1 MFFYKLLLL
10 LILSFTSAFLNS
22 QSLELKNEFKV
33 TKRLFKEKKFHDALI
48 SNDKALQ
55 LSNIEFGEK
64 HLTTATLLENKGR
77 LLLELDEFYKAELIF
92 RDVHEIREELIN
104 KNHPDIAEALN
115 YLALSLR
122 FQNKLDDAI
131 LVHNKVL
138 NMMASVIAN
147 NPGQISELTRSS
159 ALYRARAYE
168 TKGIQLIKQNKL
180 EEAKGNFRIAIK
192 IFDRTLG
199 KDKRE
204 LILLNDKLNNLNEKE
219 LEWS

>member
-1 MFFYKLLLL
+1 MLTL
-10 LILSFTSAFLNS
+10 TSAFLNS

-77 LLLELDEFYKAELIF
+77 LLLELEEFYKAELIF
-92 RDVHEIREELIN
+92 RDVYKIREELIN

-131 LVHNKVL
+131 LVHNQVL
-138 NMMASVIAN
+138 TMMASVIAN

-204 LILLNDKLNNLNEKE
+204 LILLKDKLNNLNE
-219 LEWS
+219 

>member
-122 FQNKLDDAI
+122 FQNKLNDAI
-131 LVHNKVL
+131 SVHNKVL
-138 NMMASVIAN
+138 SMMASVIAN

-192 IFDRTLG
+192 IFERTLG

-204 LILLNDKLNNLNEKE
+204 LIFLKDKLNNLNE
-219 LEWS
+219 

>member
-77 LLLELDEFYKAELIF
+77 LLLELEEFYKAELIF

-122 FQNKLDDAI
+122 FQNKLGDAI

-204 LILLNDKLNNLNEKE
+204 LILLKDKLNNLNE
-219 LEWS
+219 

>member
-1 MFFYKLLLL
+1 MLTL
-10 LILSFTSAFLNS
+10 TSAFLNS

-33 TKRLFKEKKFHDALI
+33 TKRLFKDKKFHDALI

-55 LSNIEFGEK
+55 LSNIEFGKK

-77 LLLELDEFYKAELIF
+77 LLLELEEFYKAEFIF
-92 RDVHEIREELIN
+92 RDVHKIREELIN
-104 KNHPDIAEALN
+104 KNHPDKAEALN

-131 LVHNKVL
+131 LVHNQVL
-138 NMMASVIAN
+138 TMMASVIAN
-147 NPGQISELTRSS
+147 NPGQISELTRRS

-204 LILLNDKLNNLNEKE
+204 LIFLKDKLNNLNE
-219 LEWS
+219 

>member
-1 MFFYKLLLL
+1 MLTL
-10 LILSFTSAFLNS
+10 TSAFLNS

-48 SNDKALQ
+48 SNNKALQ

-77 LLLELDEFYKAELIF
+77 LLLELEKFYKAELIF
-92 RDVHEIREELIN
+92 RDVHKIREELIN

-204 LILLNDKLNNLNEKE
+204 LILLKDKLNNLNE
-219 LEWS
+219 

>member
-1 MFFYKLLLL
+1 MLTL
-10 LILSFTSAFLNS
+10 TSAFLNS

-33 TKRLFKEKKFHDALI
+33 TKRLFKEKKFYDALI

-77 LLLELDEFYKAELIF
+77 LLLELEQFYKAELIF
-92 RDVHEIREELIN
+92 RDVYKIREELIN
-104 KNHPDIAEALN
+104 KNHPDIAEVLN

-122 FQNKLDDAI
+122 FQNKLNDAI
-131 LVHNKVL
+131 SVHNKVL
-138 NMMASVIAN
+138 SMMASVIAN

-204 LILLNDKLNNLNEKE
+204 LILLKDKLNNLNE
-219 LEWS
+219 

>member
-1 MFFYKLLLL
+1 MLTL
-10 LILSFTSAFLNS
+10 TSAFLNS

-77 LLLELDEFYKAELIF
+77 LLLELNEFYKAELIF
-92 RDVHEIREELIN
+92 RDVYKIREELIN

-131 LVHNKVL
+131 LVHNQVL
-138 NMMASVIAN
+138 TMMASVIAN

-180 EEAKGNFRIAIK
+180 EEARGNFRIAIK

-199 KDKRE
+199 KDKKE
-204 LILLNDKLNNLNEKE
+204 LILLKDKLNNLNE
-219 LEWS
+219 

>member
-1 MFFYKLLLL
+1 MFFCKLLLL
-10 LILSFTSAFLNS
+10 LMLTLTSAFLNS

-33 TKRLFKEKKFHDALI
+33 TKRLFKDKKFHDALI

-77 LLLELDEFYKAELIF
+77 LLLELNEFYKAELIF
-92 RDVHEIREELIN
+92 RDVYKIREELIN

-131 LVHNKVL
+131 SVHNKVL
-138 NMMASVIAN
+138 TMMASVIAN

-204 LILLNDKLNNLNEKE
+204 LILLKDKLNNLNK
-219 LEWS
+219 

>member
-77 LLLELDEFYKAELIF
+77 LLLELEEFYKAELIF

-192 IFDRTLG
+192 IFERTLG

-204 LILLNDKLNNLNEKE
+204 LIFLKDKLNNLNE
-219 LEWS
+219 

>member
-1 MFFYKLLLL
+1 MLTL
-10 LILSFTSAFLNS
+10 TSAFLNS

-33 TKRLFKEKKFHDALI
+33 TKRLFKDKKFHDALI
-48 SNDKALQ
+48 SNDKAIQ

-64 HLTTATLLENKGR
+64 HLTTATLLDNKGR
-77 LLLELDEFYKAELIF
+77 LLLELEEFYKAELIF
-92 RDVHEIREELIN
+92 RDVYEIREELIN
-104 KNHPDIAEALN
+104 NKHPDIAEALN

-131 LVHNKVL
+131 FVHNQVL
-138 NMMASVIAN
+138 TMMASVIAN

-204 LILLNDKLNNLNEKE
+204 LILLKDKLNNLNE
-219 LEWS
+219 

>member
-77 LLLELDEFYKAELIF
+77 LLLELEQFYKAELIF
-92 RDVHEIREELIN
+92 IKVHKIREELIK

-122 FQNKLDDAI
+122 FQNKLNDAI
-131 LVHNKVL
+131 SVHNKVL
-138 NMMASVIAN
+138 SMMASVIAN

-204 LILLNDKLNNLNEKE
+204 LILLKDKLNNLNE
-219 LEWS
+219 

>member
-1 MFFYKLLLL
+1 MLTL
-10 LILSFTSAFLNS
+10 TSAFLNS

-33 TKRLFKEKKFHDALI
+33 TKRLFKDKKLYDALI

-77 LLLELDEFYKAELIF
+77 LLFELEEFYKAKLIF
-92 RDVHEIREELIN
+92 RDVYKIREELIH

-131 LVHNKVL
+131 LVHNQVL
-138 NMMASVIAN
+138 TMMAGVITN
-147 NPGQISELTRSS
+147 NQDK
-159 ALYRARAYE
+159 Y
-168 TKGIQLIKQNKL
+168 QN
-180 EEAKGNFRIAIK
+180 
-192 IFDRTLG
+192 
-199 KDKRE
+199 
-204 LILLNDKLNNLNEKE
+204 
-219 LEWS
+219 

>member
-33 TKRLFKEKKFHDALI
+33 TKRLFKDKKFHDALI

-77 LLLELDEFYKAELIF
+77 LLLELEQFYKAELIF
-92 RDVHEIREELIN
+92 IEVHKIREELIK

-192 IFDRTLG
+192 IFERTLG

-204 LILLNDKLNNLNEKE
+204 LIFLKDKLKNLNE
-219 LEWS
+219 

>member
-92 RDVHEIREELIN
+92 RNVHEIREELIN

-199 KDKRE
+199 KNKRE
-204 LILLNDKLNNLNEKE
+204 LILLKDKLNNLNEQE
-219 LEWS
+219 LE

>member
-77 LLLELDEFYKAELIF
+77 LLLELEQFYKAELIF
-92 RDVHEIREELIN
+92 IEVHKIREELIK

-122 FQNKLDDAI
+122 FQNKLNDAI
-131 LVHNKVL
+131 SVHNKVL
-138 NMMASVIAN
+138 SMMTSVIAN

-192 IFDRTLG
+192 IFERTLG

-204 LILLNDKLNNLNEKE
+204 LISLKDKLNNLNE
-219 LEWS
+219 

>member
-77 LLLELDEFYKAELIF
+77 LLLELNEFYKAELIF
-92 RDVHEIREELIN
+92 RDVYKVREELIN

-138 NMMASVIAN
+138 TMMASVIAN

-168 TKGIQLIKQNKL
+168 TRGIQLIKQNKL

-204 LILLNDKLNNLNEKE
+204 LILLKDKLNNLNE
-219 LEWS
+219 

>member
-1 MFFYKLLLL
+1 MFFCRLLLL
-10 LILSFTSAFLNS
+10 LSLILTSAFLNS

-33 TKRLFKEKKFHDALI
+33 TKKLFKEKKFDDALL
-48 SNDKALQ
+48 SNDKALN
-55 LSNIEFGEK
+55 LSNLEFGEN

-77 LLLELDEFYKAELIF
+77 LLLELGQFNMAELIF
-92 RDVHEIREELIN
+92 RDVYKIREELIN
-104 KNHPDIAEALN
+104 NNHPDIAEALN

-131 LVHNKVL
+131 IVHNKVL
-138 NMMASVIAN
+138 TMMASVIAN

-168 TKGIQLIKQNKL
+168 TKGIQLIKENKL
-180 EEAKGNFRIAIK
+180 EEAKGNFRIAIR

-199 KDKRE
+199 KDKKE
-204 LILLNDKLNNLNEKE
+204 LILLKDKLNNLNE
-219 LEWS
+219 

>member
-1 MFFYKLLLL
+1 MFFSKLLLL

-48 SNDKALQ
+48 SNDKALK

-92 RDVHEIREELIN
+92 RNVHEIREELIN

-192 IFDRTLG
+192 IFERTLG

-204 LILLNDKLNNLNEKE
+204 LIFLKDKLNNLNE
-219 LEWS
+219 

>member
-1 MFFYKLLLL
+1 MFFCKLLLL
-10 LILSFTSAFLNS
+10 LILTLTSAFLNS

-77 LLLELDEFYKAELIF
+77 LLLELEEFYKAELIF
-92 RDVHEIREELIN
+92 RDVYKIREELIN

-138 NMMASVIAN
+138 TMMAGVIAN

-159 ALYRARAYE
+159 AVYRARAYE

-204 LILLNDKLNNLNEKE
+204 LILLKDKLNNLNE
-219 LEWS
+219 

>member
-10 LILSFTSAFLNS
+10 LTLTLTSAFLNS

-33 TKRLFKEKKFHDALI
+33 TKRLFKDKKFHDALI
-48 SNDKALQ
+48 SNDKALE

-77 LLLELDEFYKAELIF
+77 LLLELGEFYKAELIF
-92 RDVHEIREELIN
+92 RDVYKIRKELIN

-131 LVHNKVL
+131 LTHNKVL
-138 NMMASVIAN
+138 TMMASVIAN

-204 LILLNDKLNNLNEKE
+204 LILLKDKLNKLNE
-219 LEWS
+219 

>member
-1 MFFYKLLLL
+1 MFFCKLLLL
-10 LILSFTSAFLNS
+10 LILTLTSAFLNS

-33 TKRLFKEKKFHDALI
+33 TKKLFKEKKFYDALK

-55 LSNIEFGEK
+55 LSKIEFGEK

-77 LLLELDEFYKAELIF
+77 LLLELEQFYKAELIF
-92 RDVHEIREELIN
+92 RDVYKLREELIN

-122 FQNKLDDAI
+122 FQNKLDDSI
-131 LVHNKVL
+131 SVHNQVL
-138 NMMASVIAN
+138 TMMASVIAN

-204 LILLNDKLNNLNEKE
+204 LILLKDKLNNLNE
-219 LEWS
+219 

>member
-1 MFFYKLLLL
+1 MLTL
-10 LILSFTSAFLNS
+10 TSAFLNS

-33 TKRLFKEKKFHDALI
+33 TKRLFKEKKFYDALI

-77 LLLELDEFYKAELIF
+77 LLLELGEFYKAELIF
-92 RDVHEIREELIN
+92 RDVHTVREELIN
-104 KNHPDIAEALN
+104 KNYPDIAEALN

-122 FQNKLDDAI
+122 LPNKLDDAI
-131 LVHNKVL
+131 SVHNQVL
-138 NMMASVIAN
+138 TMMDSVIAN
-147 NPGQISELTRSS
+147 NPGQISELTRRS

-204 LILLNDKLNNLNEKE
+204 LILLKRKLNNLNE
-219 LEWS
+219 

>member
-1 MFFYKLLLL
+1 MLTL
-10 LILSFTSAFLNS
+10 TSAFLNS

-33 TKRLFKEKKFHDALI
+33 TKRLFKDKKFHDALI

-77 LLLELDEFYKAELIF
+77 LLLELEEFYKAELIF
-92 RDVHEIREELIN
+92 RDVYKIREEIIH

-138 NMMASVIAN
+138 TMMASVIAN

-204 LILLNDKLNNLNEKE
+204 LILLKDKLNNLNK
-219 LEWS
+219 

>member
-1 MFFYKLLLL
+1 MLTL
-10 LILSFTSAFLNS
+10 TSAFLNS

-33 TKRLFKEKKFHDALI
+33 TKRLFKDKKFHDALI

-77 LLLELDEFYKAELIF
+77 LLLELERFYKAELIF
-92 RDVHEIREELIN
+92 RDVYKIRKELIN

-122 FQNKLDDAI
+122 FQNKLDGAI
-131 LVHNKVL
+131 IVHNKVL
-138 NMMASVIAN
+138 TMMASVIAN

-204 LILLNDKLNNLNEKE
+204 LILLKDKLNNLNE
-219 LEWS
+219 

>member
-1 MFFYKLLLL
+1 MLTL
-10 LILSFTSAFLNS
+10 TSAFLNS

-77 LLLELDEFYKAELIF
+77 LLLELEKFYKAELIF
-92 RDVHEIREELIN
+92 RDVHKIREELIN

-138 NMMASVIAN
+138 TMMASVIAN

-168 TKGIQLIKQNKL
+168 TKGIQLIKQNKI

-204 LILLNDKLNNLNEKE
+204 LILLKDKLNNLNE
-219 LEWS
+219 

>member
-77 LLLELDEFYKAELIF
+77 LLLELEEFYKAELIF
-92 RDVHEIREELIN
+92 RDVYKIREELIN

-138 NMMASVIAN
+138 TMMASVIAN

-192 IFDRTLG
+192 IFERTLG

-204 LILLNDKLNNLNEKE
+204 LIFLKDKLNNLNE
-219 LEWS
+219 

>member
-10 LILSFTSAFLNS
+10 LILSFTSTFLNA

-48 SNDKALQ
+48 SNDKALL

-168 TKGIQLIKQNKL
+168 TKGIQLINQNKL

-204 LILLNDKLNNLNEKE
+204 LILLKDKLNNLNE
-219 LEWS
+219 

>member
-33 TKRLFKEKKFHDALI
+33 TKRLFKEKKFNDALI

-192 IFDRTLG
+192 IFERTLG

-204 LILLNDKLNNLNEKE
+204 LIFLKDKLNNLNE
-219 LEWS
+219 

>member
-33 TKRLFKEKKFHDALI
+33 TKRLFKEKKFHDALT

-77 LLLELDEFYKAELIF
+77 LLLELEQFYKAELIF
-92 RDVHEIREELIN
+92 IEVHKIREELIK

-122 FQNKLDDAI
+122 FQNKLNDAI
-131 LVHNKVL
+131 SVHNKVL
-138 NMMASVIAN
+138 SMMASVIAN

-192 IFDRTLG
+192 IFERTLG

-204 LILLNDKLNNLNEKE
+204 LISLKDKLNNLNK
-219 LEWS
+219 

>member
-48 SNDKALQ
+48 SNDKALL

-77 LLLELDEFYKAELIF
+77 LLLELEQFYKAELIF
-92 RDVHEIREELIN
+92 RDVYKLREELIN

-122 FQNKLDDAI
+122 FQNKLNDAI
-131 LVHNKVL
+131 SVHNKVL
-138 NMMASVIAN
+138 SMMASVIAN

-192 IFDRTLG
+192 IFERTLG

-204 LILLNDKLNNLNEKE
+204 LIFLKDKLNNLNE
-219 LEWS
+219 

>member
-1 MFFYKLLLL
+1 MLTL
-10 LILSFTSAFLNS
+10 TSAFLNS

-33 TKRLFKEKKFHDALI
+33 TKRLFKDKKFHDALI

-77 LLLELDEFYKAELIF
+77 LLLELERFYKAELIF
-92 RDVHEIREELIN
+92 RDVYKIRKELIN

-122 FQNKLDDAI
+122 FQNKLDGAI
-131 LVHNKVL
+131 IVHNKVL
-138 NMMASVIAN
+138 TMMASVIAN

-204 LILLNDKLNNLNEKE
+204 LILLKDKLNNLNEQE
-219 LEWS
+219 LE

>member
-168 TKGIQLIKQNKL
+168 TKGIQLIKQNKF

-192 IFDRTLG
+192 IFERTLG

-204 LILLNDKLNNLNEKE
+204 LIFLKDKLNNLNE
-219 LEWS
+219 

>member
-1 MFFYKLLLL
+1 MLTL
-10 LILSFTSAFLNS
+10 TSAFLNS

-33 TKRLFKEKKFHDALI
+33 TKRLFKDKKFHDALI

-77 LLLELDEFYKAELIF
+77 LLLELEEFYKAELIF
-92 RDVHEIREELIN
+92 RDVYKIREELIN

-122 FQNKLDDAI
+122 FQNKSDDAI

-138 NMMASVIAN
+138 TMMASVIAN

-180 EEAKGNFRIAIK
+180 KEAEGNFRIAIK

-204 LILLNDKLNNLNEKE
+204 LIFLKDKLNNLNEQE
-219 LEWS
+219 YNDY

>member
-1 MFFYKLLLL
+1 MLTL
-10 LILSFTSAFLNS
+10 TSAFLNS

-77 LLLELDEFYKAELIF
+77 LLLELEEFYKAELIF

-192 IFDRTLG
+192 IFERTLG

-204 LILLNDKLNNLNEKE
+204 LIFLKDKLNNLNE
-219 LEWS
+219 

>member
-1 MFFYKLLLL
+1 MLTL
-10 LILSFTSAFLNS
+10 TSAFLNS

-33 TKRLFKEKKFHDALI
+33 TKRLFKDKKFHDALI

-55 LSNIEFGEK
+55 LSNIEFGKK

-77 LLLELDEFYKAELIF
+77 LLLELEKFYKAELIF
-92 RDVHEIREELIN
+92 RDVHKIREELIN

-131 LVHNKVL
+131 SVHNQVL
-138 NMMASVIAN
+138 TMMASVIAN

-180 EEAKGNFRIAIK
+180 VEAKGNFRIAIK

-204 LILLNDKLNNLNEKE
+204 LILLKDKLNDLNE
-219 LEWS
+219 

>member
-1 MFFYKLLLL
+1 MFFCKLLLL
-10 LILSFTSAFLNS
+10 LILTLTSAFLNS

-33 TKRLFKEKKFHDALI
+33 TKKLFKEKKFYDALK

-55 LSNIEFGEK
+55 LSKIEFGEK

-77 LLLELDEFYKAELIF
+77 LLLELEQFYKAELIF
-92 RDVHEIREELIN
+92 RDVYKLREELIN

-122 FQNKLDDAI
+122 FQNKLDDSI
-131 LVHNKVL
+131 SVHNKVL
-138 NMMASVIAN
+138 TMMASVIAN

-204 LILLNDKLNNLNEKE
+204 LILLKDKLNNLNK
-219 LEWS
+219 

>member
-1 MFFYKLLLL
+1 M
-10 LILSFTSAFLNS
+10 
-22 QSLELKNEFKV
+22 
-33 TKRLFKEKKFHDALI
+33 
-48 SNDKALQ
+48 
-55 LSNIEFGEK
+55 
-64 HLTTATLLENKGR
+64 TTATLLENKGR
-77 LLLELDEFYKAELIF
+77 LLLELEKFYKAELIF
-92 RDVHEIREELIN
+92 IEVHKIREELIK

-122 FQNKLDDAI
+122 FQNKLNDAMS
-131 LVHNKVL
+131 VHNKVL
-138 NMMASVIAN
+138 SMMASVIAN

-192 IFDRTLG
+192 IFERTLG

-204 LILLNDKLNNLNEKE
+204 LIFLKDKLKNLNE
-219 LEWS
+219 